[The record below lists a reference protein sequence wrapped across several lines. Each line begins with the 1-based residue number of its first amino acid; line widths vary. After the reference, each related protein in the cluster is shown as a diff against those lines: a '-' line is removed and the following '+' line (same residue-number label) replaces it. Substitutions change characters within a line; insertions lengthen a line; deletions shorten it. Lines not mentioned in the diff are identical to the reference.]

1 MGHSDREVREECVPQ
16 EKTEFRLIKTPV
28 RCRGCG
34 LPLNKHASA
43 TYVRGSNR
51 TPVSGRTITRLETS
65 IEAEEL

>member
-28 RCRGCG
+28 RCRRCR

-43 TYVRGSNR
+43 TYVKGSNR
-51 TPVSGRTITRLETS
+51 APVSGRTITRLETS